1 MANKLNAVENHMLR
15 RANVGD
21 FIKRSAQIYPNDVIL
36 VDAKREITFAELNIM
51 VNRIANALLK
61 SGIKQGDRV
70 SIISH
75 PCIDFIALCYGV
87 LKIGGVINPMNVALK
102 GDEIEYIVN
111 HAEPPL
117 LVVED
122 ALTPSVDAV
131 RDKLKSVKQFYFFN
145 LTGAKTGNGWKNMD
159 ELLHADVSE
168 GEPCVEAGDHD
179 PATLIYTSGTESRP
193 KGVLSSHL
201 GLHFSTMHAVS
212 DLSIGKDDVLL
223 LVAPLYHIAGILLC
237 TTSIYMGAKIV
248 VNTFPDPTNIMG
260 FTKNQEVTIWTFPP
274 ALLALMPHIP
284 GFSKDDIH
292 TVSKII
298 AFGSALPKP
307 TAEVWKGILP
317 DVTMFNY
324 YGQTESGPLGTL
336 SSGDDIIAHPG
347 SIGKPH
353 RLVEVKIFNDDDKP
367 VSTGEVGEIV
377 IRGPSVMIGY
387 LNDEEKTAQTFRN
400 GWLHTGDL
408 AKIDEEGF
416 FHFMDRKKDIIVTG
430 SENVSSLEV
439 EQFLLSHPKVAD
451 AAVIGVSDPRWGDAV
466 TAIVVSKP
474 NETVTAEEIIAY
486 SKEKIAGYKVPKKVF
501 VTDALPRSTTGKV
514 LKTILREKFS
524 TRQTKQSA

>member
-1 MANKLNAVENHMLR
+1 MVKKLNAVENHMLR

-36 VDAKREITFAELNIM
+36 VDAKREVTFAELNVM
-51 VNRIANALLK
+51 VNRIANALLNAGMK
-61 SGIKQGDRV
+61 RGDRI

-75 PCIDFIALCYGV
+75 PCIDFIALCYGA
-87 LKIGGVINPMNVALK
+87 LKIGGIINPINVALK

-111 HAEPPL
+111 HADPSI

-122 ALTPSVDAV
+122 ALTAGIDAV
-131 RDKLKSVKQFYFFN
+131 RSKLKNVKQFYFFN
-145 LTGAKTGNGWKNMD
+145 LTETKSSKEWKDIKDLIYSDANTD
-159 ELLHADVSE
+159 EPL
-168 GEPCVEAGDHD
+168 VEAGDHD

-193 KGVLSSHL
+193 KGVLGSHL

-212 DLSIGKDDVLL
+212 DLDVRKDDALL

-248 VNTFPDPTNIMG
+248 VNTFPDPANIME
-260 FTKNQEVTIWTFPP
+260 FTKNQKVTIWTFPP
-274 ALLALMPHIP
+274 ALLAVMPHMP
-284 GFSKDDIH
+284 GFSKDVVQ

-317 DVTMFNY
+317 HVTMFNY

-336 SSGDDIIAHPG
+336 SSGEDIIAHPG

-353 RLVEVKIFNDDDKP
+353 RLVEVKIFNDSDKP
-367 VSTGEVGEIV
+367 VSVGEVGEIV

-387 LNDEEKTAQTFRN
+387 LKDEEKTAQVFTN

-408 AKIDEEGF
+408 ARIDEEGF
-416 FHFMDRKKDIIVTG
+416 FHFVDRKKDIIVTG

-439 EQFLLSHPKVAD
+439 EQFLLSHPKIGD
-451 AAVIGVSDPRWGDAV
+451 AAVIGVPDSRWGEAV
-466 TAIVVSKP
+466 TAVIVPKP
-474 NETVTAEEIIAY
+474 NETVSSEEIIAY
-486 SKEKIAGYKVPKKVF
+486 CKEKIAGFKVPKKVF
-501 VTDALPRSTTGKV
+501 ITDALPRSTTGKL

-524 TRQTKQSA
+524 GQ